1 MGKEILNPLE
11 WKKPRGYSHL
21 VKTTGGA
28 TLHLA
33 GQAAF
38 DAEGNLVGEGD
49 FPAQYEQT
57 LKNIE
62 VVLKTGG
69 AVLMDIVRM
78 TIYCTDRDAL
88 YSHGREVGKIYN
100 TYFGDYVP
108 AVTLVE
114 VSRLF
119 VDGMMIEID
128 VVAHIDE

>member
-1 MGKEILNPLE
+1 MGKEIMNPSE

-21 VKTTGGA
+21 VKTTGGS

-38 DAEGNLVGEGD
+38 DAEGNLVGDGD

-69 AVLMDIVRM
+69 AGLTDIVRM
-78 TIYCTDRDAL
+78 TIYCTDRDAF
-88 YSHGREVGKIYN
+88 YSYGKEVGKIYSK
-100 TYFGDYVP
+100 YFGDYVP

-119 VDGMMIEID
+119 MDGMMIEID